1 MSLHV
6 ILLLSHC
13 NNVNY
18 NFLKYS
24 LHDVHMLMYT
34 IIINLLCCE
43 IYQNE
48 IIFKDSR
55 LLRLPGKI
63 LLFIKKWKNKFL
75 LLKPC
80 KPTYYILL
88 KSPGAK
94 TTRTTY
100 ISEHLSYIYK

>member
-6 ILLLSHC
+6 IC

-24 LHDVHMLMYT
+24 LHDVHMYIVLLLLPG
-34 IIINLLCCE
+34 NLLCCE